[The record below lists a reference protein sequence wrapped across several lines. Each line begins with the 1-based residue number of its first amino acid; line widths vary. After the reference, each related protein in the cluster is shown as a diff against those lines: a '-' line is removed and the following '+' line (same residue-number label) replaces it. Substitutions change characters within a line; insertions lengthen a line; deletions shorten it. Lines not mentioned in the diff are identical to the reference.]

1 MKVVCPDC
9 EAQYEIDDYEKG
21 RNAECVCGRKFV
33 IEETTLKLAVANN
46 KRSVAKV
53 LLISLGLVLMAIGAF
68 ILLHAYV
75 EMQRFG
81 NYSLD
86 AGYTTAS
93 VVTFFFGAIL
103 FFMPFCRKK

>member
-1 MKVVCPDC
+1 MRVECPYCKKEYEVDDC
-9 EAQYEIDDYEKG
+9 EKG

-33 IEETTLKLAVANN
+33 IEETMLKLAVAHN

-68 ILLHAYV
+68 ILWHAYD

-81 NYSLD
+81 NCSLD